1 MDTRPRP
8 PRPLTRLALVACVC
22 AAAASFA
29 ALPASARPKDRRELV
44 VWTSGL
50 DPGTKARLHEFERQ
64 TGVKVTASIIVNAMD
79 PQRLMCAIAGGSVPD
94 VVYQDRFAVGQ
105 WAARDAFLPLDDYV
119 ARSPEIRQENHY
131 PACWAEAQYDGK
143 LYAVPIGTDD
153 RALYYNKDILSRAGF
168 VDEKGEAQPPRTW
181 DELKDY
187 SVRLS
192 EYEGDNLTRA
202 GFIPNYGNS
211 WLYLYGWQNG
221 GEFMTPDSRQCT
233 LNDPEIV
240 EALQFMVDVYDAV
253 GRGTPAT
260 PGAQQVDAFAQSFE
274 GAERD
279 PFYVGKVAMKIDGN
293 WVLSS
298 IAEYAPNLNYG
309 VAPAPVPEGQEPIT
323 WSGGFAWAIPKGA
336 RDADLSFRFI
346 EWMTSREA
354 WLLDSEVLSR
364 YYLSRGK
371 PYVPNMT
378 ARRDVNQ
385 ALFEAYVQGNRD
397 LPPSVSGDYKLFM
410 DLMDHSRFRP
420 VCAVGQLLW
429 DEHVRAWERATR
441 HQMSPEEALTT
452 GSGAVQ
458 KQLDR
463 LYSGSQGTP
472 VNWWIPWTGIGICI
486 LISLGILVK
495 RGAIVLRGRVGR
507 EAAAGLTFIS
517 PWLLGFL
524 VFTAGPI
531 VASII
536 FSFCRYDVLHAARWV
551 GLENYQTMLLGGE
564 PTFWKSFGNTLF
576 MMLGVPLGM
585 VVGLAI
591 AMLLNAKV
599 GGMSFYRTIYY
610 LPAIVPSV
618 ASAILWIWI
627 FNPQNGLLNA
637 ILDMGLNPLLA
648 VFHQPPFHPKWLTDP
663 SLLFGAKTAMIIMGL
678 WGAGSGMI
686 IWLAGLQGVPQHLYD
701 AATVDGATTLGRF
714 RHVTLPQ
721 LTPYIFFNLIM
732 GIIGSLQIFEQS
744 YIMTQGGPV
753 DSTLFYVYLLFNK
766 AFRYFEMG
774 FASAQA
780 WFLFVVILA
789 LTLIQLR
796 LAKLWVYYES
806 D

>member
-1 MDTRPRP
+1 MP
-8 PRPLTRLALVACVC
+8 PPKPLSVTALALLGC
-22 AAAASFA
+22 ALLTLLPAG
-29 ALPASARPKDRRELV
+29 PASAQQSKRPELV

-64 TGVKVTASIIVNAMD
+64 TGVRVTASIIVNNMD

-105 WAARDAFLPLDDYV
+105 WAARDAFLPLDRYV
-119 ARSPEIRQENHY
+119 EGAREIREENFY

-153 RALYYNKDILSRAGF
+153 RALYYNKDILSRAGL
-168 VDEKGEAQPPRTW
+168 VDEKGEAKPPATW
-181 DELKDY
+181 QELQDY
-187 SVRLS
+187 AVRLS
-192 EYEGDNLTRA
+192 EYDGHDNLTRA

-233 LNDPEIV
+233 LNDPPIV

-253 GRGTPAT
+253 GRGSAER
-260 PGAQQVDAFAQSFE
+260 PGALQVDAFAQSFE
-274 GAERD
+274 GSERD

-323 WSGGFAWAIPKGA
+323 WSGGFAWAIPRGA
-336 RDADLSFRFI
+336 RDPDLSFRFI
-346 EWMTSREA
+346 EWMTSRDA
-354 WLLDSEVLSR
+354 WLMDAEVLSR

-385 ALFEAYVQGNRD
+385 ELYGRYVASNKD
-397 LPPSVSGDYKLFM
+397 LPPSLAGHYRLFM
-410 DLMDHSRFRP
+410 DLMDRSRFRP

-441 HQMSPEEALTT
+441 HQMSPEQALTT
-452 GSGAVQ
+452 GSHAVQ
-458 KQLDR
+458 GQLDR
-463 LYSGSQGTP
+463 LYGGAEGPP
-472 VNWWIPWTGIGICI
+472 VNWWIPWIGIALCG
-486 LISLGILVK
+486 LVSLGVLVR
-495 RGAIVLRGRVGR
+495 RGAISLRGKLGR
-507 EAAAGLTFIS
+507 ETLAGYSFIS

-536 FSFCRYDVLHAARWV
+536 FSFCRYDVLHPARWV

-576 MMLGVPLGM
+576 MMIGVPLGM

-591 AMLLNAKV
+591 AMLLNSKV
-599 GGMSFYRTIYY
+599 GGMSVYRTVYY

-637 ILDMGLNPLLA
+637 LLDMGVNPVLKVVGA
-648 VFHQPPFHPKWLTDP
+648 KPFNPKWLADP

-701 AATVDGATTLGRF
+701 AATVDGASVYHRF

-732 GIIGSLQIFEQS
+732 GVIGSLQIFEQS

-796 LAKLWVYYES
+796 LAKRWVYYES